1 MFANLRHAIA
11 RAIAPKAPPPA
22 VVPATP
28 KRRYPHLARAL
39 LAQAKAGPQ
48 ADNTYTHPKRPEGNE
63 LGKFPELA
71 PGVVPKALPAS
82 TMALDAAD
90 YTLGMDIVLPG
101 ETKRTA
107 VAMDGN
113 PFAPSWGFTGG
124 SSFGNGF
131 WFPGY
136 PYLAELTQISE
147 YRAPCETI
155 STEMTRK
162 WFEIQS
168 REGATKKP
176 DDEAEAEGQ
185 TDKGDKSDKIAQIMA
200 RFEELKVRE
209 LFKRAALLDAEFGRA
224 QIYLNIDDADERV
237 RQLPLELTPE
247 SIKKGSLKSIACIE
261 PYWSTPYSWNSM
273 YPERSDFYKPTSW
286 YVMGRKT
293 HSTRLLTFIGREVP
307 DLLKPAYNFSG
318 ISMIQLG
325 ELTVNMWLRTRKAVN
340 DLINNF
346 SIPVLHTDLAAT
358 LEDGAEEGSGL
369 MPRLQAFTLTRN
381 NQSIAAINKDTEL
394 LEFAEATL
402 ASLDKLQAQSQEHMA
417 AVWKLPLIKIFGLA
431 PAGLGA
437 TGEGEIQVHYDNI
450 NSLQI
455 NFYGPHLDVILKVV
469 QLDLFGAIDDDL
481 VVHWITLD
489 EPTQKELSEIRKSD
503 SDMDASNIN
512 SGIISPEEARDRLKS
527 DPESGYSNLTGPPPE
542 PEQIDPETGEPV
554 AGSENGGTE
563 PEGEAGNSD
572 DDSELQGFALDESKF
587 EESKHKRG
595 PGGQFGSGGH
605 AAADPHTTAGGAKTE
620 VNPPAQSKGTVTT
633 TKEYRF
639 AGQPDDPGHERVASA
654 LDPKKIKATQAGS
667 EKVASLMSGAE
678 KKPDAYSAVKPVA
691 ANEKS
696 PRAQQGGASKAPFV
710 NAFMSEH
717 KNRED
722 DIQRLSKLPDEK
734 LNKAYSLL
742 KNINDEDAKYMKE
755 LIREV
760 LKSSK

>member
-39 LAQAKAGPQ
+39 LAQAKAAPQ

-176 DDEAEAEGQ
+176 DDAAEAEGQ

-273 YPERSDFYKPTSW
+273 YPERSDFYNPTSW

-455 NFYGPHLDVILKVV
+455 NFYGPNLDILLKVV

-503 SDMDASNIN
+503 AEMDSSNIN
-512 SGIISPEEARDRLKS
+512 AGIISPEEARDRLKS
-527 DPESGYSNLTGPPPE
+527 DPDSGYTNLTGNAPE
-542 PEQIDPETGEPV
+542 PEEPEMPTTDPEGDATREHE
-554 AGSENGGTE
+554 S
-563 PEGEAGNSD
+563 GEADKQREHESGMA
-572 DDSELQGFALDESKF
+572 AL
-587 EESKHKRG
+587 
-595 PGGQFGSGGH
+595 
-605 AAADPHTTAGGAKTE
+605 AAAAKARPAIPITAKT
-620 VNPPAQSKGTVTT
+620 KG
-633 TKEYRF
+633 
-639 AGQPDDPGHERVASA
+639 
-654 LDPKKIKATQAGS
+654 
-667 EKVASLMSGAE
+667 
-678 KKPDAYSAVKPVA
+678 
-691 ANEKS
+691 
-696 PRAQQGGASKAPFV
+696 
-710 NAFMSEH
+710 
-717 KNRED
+717 
-722 DIQRLSKLPDEK
+722 
-734 LNKAYSLL
+734 
-742 KNINDEDAKYMKE
+742 
-755 LIREV
+755 
-760 LKSSK
+760 